1 MLLIALTGG
10 IGAGK
15 SSAGSLLA
23 RLGAVHVSADQIA
36 RDILERGEEGYNRV
50 LAHFGDQILLNGE
63 IDRKKLAEIIFQ
75 DSTERVALEEI
86 MHPLIQKRFR
96 EIQSE
101 LPIESVLVYEI
112 PLLAENPTR
121 ISEFDLVLTI
131 ETSDDLRRQRLL
143 DRGMSEDQA
152 TARISSQAS
161 DEARRKIAHYVIE
174 NNGNKEAL
182 LRALEEWWVTFVA
195 PKISD

>member
-131 ETSDDLRRQRLL
+131 ETSDELRRQRLL

>member
-50 LAHFGDQILLNGE
+50 LAHFGDRILLNGE

-75 DSTERVALEEI
+75 DSTERIALEEI

>member
-131 ETSDDLRRQRLL
+131 ETSDELRRQRLL

-174 NNGNKEAL
+174 NNGNKEAF

>member
-131 ETSDDLRRQRLL
+131 ETSEELRRQRLL
-143 DRGMSEDQA
+143 DRGMSEVQA

-182 LRALEEWWVTFVA
+182 LRALEEWWATFVA

>member
-131 ETSDDLRRQRLL
+131 ETSDELRRQRLL

-182 LRALEEWWVTFVA
+182 LRALEEWWAIFVA

>member
-75 DSTERVALEEI
+75 DSTERIALEEI